1 MFKWR
6 RQPVEKRL
14 YEVDSKVDFRD
25 EEIEVR
31 SNLTFDEAFRIFVD
45 KICGGYYW
53 VKMIR
58 VDEHRTIGFHTGR

>member
-6 RQPVEKRL
+6 RQPVERKV
-14 YEVDSKVDFRD
+14 YEIKSRFNFDDKKT
-25 EEIEVR
+25 EVR
-31 SNLTFDEAFRIFVD
+31 SDLTLDEAFRIFID

-58 VDEHRTIGFHTGR
+58 IDERRVIGFHTSR